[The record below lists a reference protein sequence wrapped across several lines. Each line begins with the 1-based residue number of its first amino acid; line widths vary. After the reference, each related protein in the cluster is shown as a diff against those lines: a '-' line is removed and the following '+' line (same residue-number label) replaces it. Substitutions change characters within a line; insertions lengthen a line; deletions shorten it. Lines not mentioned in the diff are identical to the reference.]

1 MTRDIPHRTVKG
13 NGNSAYKDYVLN
25 LSGSGTEVRPMAE
38 RGAASQTKEGE
49 GANSD
54 GTVSKGTPSFSNVV
68 KNGNSNAT
76 SGNQHINGG
85 AVGGTVN
92 KGSTNLPRGG
102 ELATSLTATDGGQQQ
117 QQQQQ

>member
-13 NGNSAYKDYVLN
+13 NGNRAYNDCVLN

-38 RGAASQTKEGE
+38 PGAASVTKKAE

-54 GTVSKGTPSFSNVV
+54 GTVSKGIPSFNNVV
-68 KNGNSNAT
+68 KNSNNNAT
-76 SGNQHINGG
+76 SGNQHTHGG

-102 ELATSLTATDGGQQQ
+102 KLATSVPTTDR
-117 QQQQQ
+117 